1 MKGLVIGLST
11 VLIVCVLTSAVVW
24 GQATA
29 QISGTVR
36 DASGAVLPG
45 VEITATQTETGIA
58 RTTITNETGFYVLP
72 SLPLGPYRL
81 EAALAGF
88 RTFVQTGIV
97 LQVNSN
103 IVINAALEVGQVA
116 QTVEVQANAGQ
127 VETRSSGVGQVIET
141 QRILDLPLN
150 GRNITD
156 LVTLSGLAVQT
167 DTSRSFGMRT
177 GVLISVAGGSSYGVQ
192 YSLDGAP
199 HINMLDGSGM
209 PLPFPDALQEF
220 RLSTSTQDASNG
232 MHSGA
237 AVNAVVKSGTN
248 QFHGD
253 LFEFVRNGTFN
264 GRDAF
269 AIKNDGLKRHQFG
282 GVIGGPIKKDKV
294 FFFTGYQGTTIRQTA
309 INNTLFVPTAQML
322 AGDFTTFASAAC
334 QNGRPGVNLRPPF
347 VDNKVSP
354 SLLSKAALNISSRL
368 PQALNPCGT
377 YLTGNV
383 LHENDHQIPLRV
395 DYQAS
400 SKQTL
405 FARYML
411 TKNQVALPYSFAP
424 NDVLTS
430 SGPGSDDQAH
440 SLTLGSTYLINTKIV
455 NSFRL
460 SGNRIRALKPGAST
474 FGPADV
480 GINAYSYTPKYIRMP
495 VSGAFSLTGQGS
507 FSANS
512 FAYTTTYGANDDLN
526 IVKGSHQFSFGGHY
540 MRSVEW
546 SLANAWSG
554 GSYTFTGAVTGLGM
568 ADFLIGAVGQLRQ
581 ANPNPLNLNQNF
593 FGIYGQDT
601 WKVTPKL
608 TLTYGLR
615 WEPFFPMSFPQGDVY
630 NFSLSKFYANQRSTV
645 IPNAPPG
652 FTYPGDPGFNGKSG
666 INPNYKNV
674 DPRVALAW
682 DPAGD
687 GKTAIRIGGGIA
699 HDFIEQDLHLNTS
712 SVLPFRLTVVQIGGF
727 DVARNAPTLSLDNP
741 WASYPGG
748 NPFPY
753 NFNKNN
759 PLFTPYGS
767 YLPVPPDM
775 KTQGQYSWNFA
786 IQRQVTPSLF
796 VSGTYVGTH
805 IIHIWNAIELNPAQ
819 YIPGNCV
826 AGQYGLLAPGSCS
839 APGNVNQRRVLN
851 LANPQANLG
860 YVTQYDDGGTQGY
873 NGMLLETRWRAG
885 RNVNM
890 NANYT
895 WSHCIGLPTI
905 RLLNQGSNYVHQA
918 YQNNGP
924 IDRNLDVGD
933 CLQDRRQIFNAT
945 AVLQTPSFANKTLS
959 KVGSG
964 WSFST
969 IFSARSGQPLNIL
982 LGSDQ
987 ALNGFQGNDT
997 TQRPMQILANP
1008 YGDRKS
1014 VTNYLNAAAFAA
1026 PAPGTYG
1033 NVGYNSIVG
1042 PRYWEWN
1049 EAISRQFQ
1057 IREQQRIE
1065 IRAEAFNVTNSF
1077 RPGLPGTNFGSPN
1090 TFGRI
1095 LCSAANTTAQNN
1107 GTGCAAPGQPPAG
1120 PTSGGPRIMQF
1131 ALKYVF

>member
-45 VEITATQTETGIA
+45 VEITATQTDTGIA

-103 IVINAALEVGQVA
+103 IVINGAREVGQVA

-150 GRNITD
+150 GRNVTD

-167 DTSRSFGMRT
+167 AASRGFGMRT
-177 GVLISVAGGSSYGVQ
+177 GVLISVAGGTTDGVQ
-192 YSLDGAP
+192 YSLDGSP
-199 HINMLDGSGM
+199 HINPFDGSGM

-237 AVNAVVKSGTN
+237 AVNAVTKSGTN
-248 QFHGD
+248 AFHGD
-253 LFEFVRNGTFN
+253 IFEFVRNNAFN
-264 GRDAF
+264 ARDFF
-269 AIKNDGLKRHQFG
+269 AVKNDGLKRHQFG
-282 GVIGGPIKKDKV
+282 GVIGGPIKKDKI
-294 FFFTGYQGTTIRQTA
+294 FFFTGYQGTTIRQTP
-309 INNTLFVPTAQML
+309 INNTVFVPTPQML
-322 AGDFTTFASAAC
+322 AGDFTAFASPAC
-334 QNGRPGVNLRPPF
+334 QNGRQINLRAPF
-347 VDNKVSP
+347 VDNKVNP
-354 SLLSKAALNISSRL
+354 QLFSKAAVNIAARL
-368 PQALNPCGT
+368 PQAFDACGR
-377 YLTGNV
+377 YLTGNI
-383 LHENDHQIPLRV
+383 LHENDHQIPARI
-395 DYQAS
+395 DYQVSA
-400 SKQTL
+400 KQAL

-411 TKNQVALPYSFAP
+411 TKIDTAVPYNLSA
-424 NDVLTS
+424 NDVLTAGGVGTNDES
-430 SGPGSDDQAH
+430 N
-440 SLTLGSTYLINTKIV
+440 SLTLGSTYLLTANIV

-460 SGNRIRALKPGAST
+460 SGNRVRALKPGAAI
-474 FGPADV
+474 FGPQDV
-480 GINAYSYTPKYIRMP
+480 GINAFTYQPKYLTIP
-495 VSGAFSLTGQGS
+495 VNGAFSLGS
-507 FSANS
+507 GNFSENS
-512 FAYTTTYGANDDLN
+512 FAYTTTYGVNDDVS
-526 IVKGSHQFSFGGHY
+526 IVKGAHQFAFGGHY
-540 MRSVEW
+540 MRSIEW
-546 SLANAWSG
+546 SVAQAWSG
-554 GSYTFTGAVTGLGM
+554 GSYTVNGATTGLGM
-568 ADFLIGAVGQLRQ
+568 SDFLLGNVSQLLQ

-601 WKVTPKL
+601 WKITPKL
-608 TLTYGLR
+608 TMTYGVR

-805 IIHIWNAIELNPAQ
+805 IIHIWNAIEINPAQ

-873 NGMLLETRWRAG
+873 NGILFETRWRAG
-885 RNVNM
+885 RNVNV

-895 WSHCIGLPTI
+895 WSHCIGLPIIT
-905 RLLNQGSNYVHQA
+905 LLNPGANYVHQA
-918 YQNNGP
+918 YQNNAP
-924 IDRNLDVGD
+924 VNRNLDIGD
-933 CLQDRRQIFNAT
+933 CGQDRRQLFNLPT
-945 AVLQTPSFANKTLS
+945 VLQTPNFSHMTVNVLA
-959 KVGSG
+959 SG
-964 WSFST
+964 WTFST
-969 IFSARSGQPLNIL
+969 I
-982 LGSDQ
+982 
-987 ALNGFQGNDT
+987 
-997 TQRPMQILANP
+997 
-1008 YGDRKS
+1008 
-1014 VTNYLNAAAFAA
+1014 
-1026 PAPGTYG
+1026 
-1033 NVGYNSIVG
+1033 
-1042 PRYWEWN
+1042 
-1049 EAISRQFQ
+1049 
-1057 IREQQRIE
+1057 
-1065 IRAEAFNVTNSF
+1065 
-1077 RPGLPGTNFGSPN
+1077 
-1090 TFGRI
+1090 
-1095 LCSAANTTAQNN
+1095 
-1107 GTGCAAPGQPPAG
+1107 
-1120 PTSGGPRIMQF
+1120 
-1131 ALKYVF
+1131 

>member
-1 MKGLVIGLST
+1 MKGLVIGSST
-11 VLIVCVLTSAVVW
+11 VLVVCVLISGVAW

-29 QISGTVR
+29 QISGTIH

-88 RTFVQTGIV
+88 RTFVQTGIL
-97 LQVNSN
+97 LQVNSS
-103 IVINAALEVGQVA
+103 IAINATLEVGQVA
-116 QTVEVQANAGQ
+116 QSIEIQANAAQ

-150 GRNITD
+150 GRNVTD

-167 DTSRSFGMRT
+167 ASSRSFGMRT
-177 GVLISVAGGSSYGVQ
+177 GVLISVAGGTTDGVQ

-209 PLPFPDALQEF
+209 PLPVPDALQEF

-253 LFEFVRNGTFN
+253 LFEFVRNGAFN

-269 AIKNDGLKRHQFG
+269 ATKDDGLKRHQFG

-294 FFFTGYQGTTIRQTA
+294 FFFAGYQGTTIRQTP
-309 INNTLFVPTAQML
+309 INSVVFVPTPQML
-322 AGDFTTFASAAC
+322 AGDFTAFASAAC
-334 QNGRPGVNLRPPF
+334 QNGRAINLRPPF
-347 VDNKVSP
+347 VDNRVSP
-354 SLLSKAALNISSRL
+354 VLLSKAALNISSRL
-368 PQALNPCGT
+368 PQAFDSCGR

-383 LHENDHQIPLRV
+383 LHENDHQIPVRL
-395 DYQAS
+395 DYQLGG
-400 SKQTL
+400 KQTL

-411 TKNQVALPYSFAP
+411 TKIQIALPYSFAP
-424 NDVLTS
+424 QDVLTS
-430 SGPGSDDQAH
+430 SGNGSDDQAH
-440 SLTLGSTYLINTKIV
+440 SLTLGSTYLISPTMV

-460 SGNRIRALKPGAST
+460 SGNRIRALKPGASI

-480 GINAYSYTPKYIRMP
+480 GINAYSYTSKYFRLP
-495 VSGAFSLTGQGS
+495 VIGAFALTGLTGS
-507 FSANS
+507 FNANS
-512 FAYTTTYGANDDLN
+512 FAYTTTYGANDDLSV
-526 IVKGSHQFSFGGHY
+526 VKGSHQLSFGGHY
-540 MRSVEW
+540 LRSIEW

-554 GSYTFTGAVTGLGM
+554 GSYTFTGAATNLSM

-608 TLTYGLR
+608 TLSYGLR
-615 WEPFFPMSFPQGDVY
+615 WEPFLPMSFPQGDVY
-630 NFSLSKFYANQRSTV
+630 NFSLTRFYGNQRSTV

-666 INPNYKNV
+666 INPNYKNM

-712 SVLPFRLTVVQIGGF
+712 SVSPFRLTVIQNGV
-727 DVARNAPTLSLDNP
+727 NLDNP
-741 WASYPGG
+741 WANPTYLGV

-753 NFNKNN
+753 NFNRSN
-759 PLFTPYGS
+759 PVFAPYGS

-775 KTQGQYSWNFA
+775 KTHTQYSWNFG

-796 VSGTYVGTH
+796 VSGAYVGTH

-826 AGQYGLLAPGSCS
+826 AGQYGLVTPGSCS
-839 APGNVNQRRVLN
+839 AAGNINQRRILN

-860 YVTQYDDGGTQGY
+860 YITQYDDGGTQGY
-873 NGMLLETRWRAG
+873 NGMVLETRWRAG
-885 RNVNM
+885 RNVNV

-895 WSHCIGLPTI
+895 WSHCIGLPMIT
-905 RLLNQGSNYVHQA
+905 LLNPGANYVHQA
-918 YQNNGP
+918 YQNSGP
-924 IDRNLDVGD
+924 INRNLDVGN
-933 CLQDRRQIFNAT
+933 CPQDRRQMFNMT
-945 AVLQTPSFANKTLS
+945 GVLQTPNFANRTLHGI
-959 KVGSG
+959 GSG
-964 WSFST
+964 WSLST

-982 LGSDQ
+982 LGVDQ
-987 ALNGFQGNDT
+987 ALNGFQGNDG

-1008 YGDRKS
+1008 YSDRKS
-1014 VTNYLNAAAFAA
+1014 VTNYLNGAAFTA

-1077 RPGLPGTNFGSPN
+1077 RPGLPGTNLGSPN

-1095 LCSAANTTAQNN
+1095 LCSAANNSTQNN
-1107 GTGCAAPGQPPAG
+1107 GNGCQTGMG